1 MPVWTAEPRRR
12 HATVNQS
19 AKLATELSH
28 ASSPFCPR
36 ERKPCGITGITG
48 PELEQAAA
56 AVAV

>member
-1 MPVWTAEPRRR
+1 MDR
-12 HATVNQS
+12 HATVSQS
-19 AKLATELSH
+19 AKLATKLSH

-56 AVAV
+56 ALAV